1 MGSHRAE
8 RPATRRRSSTP
19 DTSPTSTYVG
29 RRIARPEPAAPA
41 PVVSAET
48 IEVAPPTV
56 EVAPPTVTEL
66 PAITVELAAIT
77 ESSGSL
83 RPAVPGKRRAVKAS
97 GKPKGPL
104 RLLPSTPV
112 LAGVATLAIA
122 AGGAV
127 TTSVGPDLV
136 ASAPRMAVPNAQTGS
151 FGSGTYDALGRTVLS
166 RDSQRDAL
174 DDATSS
180 DLVAEA
186 EAQAEQRNDRLGEL
200 AEAAEAEAKEITLN
214 RWVLPVSGYH
224 LTSRFGECSSLWSA
238 CHTGLDFAAPSGTS
252 IVSVANGVV
261 TETGYDGAYGN
272 KTVVTLDDGTEIWY
286 CHQTSYTVSVGDNV
300 VGGQVIG
307 SVGSTGNTTG
317 PHLHLEVRPGG
328 GDPVDPYAALIAHG
342 VTP

>member
-8 RPATRRRSSTP
+8 RPSTRRRSSNSEATP
-19 DTSPTSTYVG
+19 SSTYVG
-29 RRIARPEPAAPA
+29 RRIARPEPVAAP
-41 PVVSAET
+41 PVVATEA
-48 IEVAPPTV
+48 VAHV
-56 EVAPPTVTEL
+56 DEAAPTVTEL

-83 RPAVPGKRRAVKAS
+83 RPAVPGKRRAVKSS

-104 RLLPSTPV
+104 RLLPSAPL

-136 ASAPRMAVPNAQTGS
+136 GSTPRMAVPNAQTGA

-166 RDSQRDAL
+166 RDSHRDAL
-174 DDATSS
+174 DDATDS
-180 DLVAEA
+180 DLVEEA
-186 EAQAEQRNDRLGEL
+186 AAQAEQRNDRLGEL

-214 RWVLPVSGYH
+214 RWVLPLGGYSLSAEFGQAGSYWSSGY
-224 LTSRFGECSSLWSA
+224 
-238 CHTGLDFAAPSGTS
+238 HTGLDFSAPSGTGLVA
-252 IVSVANGVV
+252 IANGVV
-261 TETGYDGAYGN
+261 TFTGYDGAYGN
-272 KTVVTLDDGTEIWY
+272 KTVLTLEDGTEIWY
-286 CHQTSYTVSVGDNV
+286 CHQTSIGVSVGDTV
-300 VGGQVIG
+300 TGGQAIG
-307 SVGSTGNTTG
+307 TVGSTGNTTG

-328 GDPVDPYAALIAHG
+328 GDPVDPYAALVAHG